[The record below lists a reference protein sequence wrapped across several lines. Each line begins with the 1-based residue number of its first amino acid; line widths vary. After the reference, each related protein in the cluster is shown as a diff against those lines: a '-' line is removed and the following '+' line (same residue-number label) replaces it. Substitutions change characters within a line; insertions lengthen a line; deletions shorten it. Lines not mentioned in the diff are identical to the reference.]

1 MDSSANEREG
11 DVMKE
16 YNMEASSEQSEFLF
30 QIESE
35 ASVGFR
41 WA

>member
-1 MDSSANEREG
+1 MDSYANEREG

-16 YNMEASSEQSEFLF
+16 YSMEASSEQSAGPF
-30 QIESE
+30 QIVSKT
-35 ASVGFR
+35 SVGFR